1 MSEINKNSVA
11 TYFEKTINEGWENW
25 VFKAGFNDKIVLKNS
40 LNLNK
45 KIVVEEG
52 ANVELVDYIFDIN
65 QSNEVQYVVE
75 VSGNLKLH
83 HVFLCKILQNKLSV
97 TSSVFGMGNYT
108 NTVVDL
114 NRGNS
119 LINLESNI
127 VEEGG
132 KTSVLTASIS
142 GENYVKNLV
151 VNNINH
157 APHSEAYM
165 TNFGIG
171 YDEGKLVVDGLGDI
185 RNGAHGSVNKQHST
199 MIVFDELAKAT
210 NKPLLLIEEDDVVAN
225 HASAVGKIDEQT
237 IFYLCSRGL
246 TPKQA
251 KKYISLGYF
260 KPVLAY
266 LSDEEIKESVLD
278 YLEEVIKDD

>member
-1 MSEINKNSVA
+1 MVEYSKNLSA
-11 TYFEKTINEGWENW
+11 LNLEYSLENGWEKF
-25 VFKAGFNDKIVLKNS
+25 VFKNGFNDKILLKNS

-45 KIVVEEG
+45 NIVVEEG
-52 ANVELVDYIFDIN
+52 ANVEFIDFIFDKIEN
-65 QSNEVQYVVE
+65 NEIQYKVE
-75 VSGNLKLH
+75 VYGNLKLH
-83 HVFLCKILQNKLSV
+83 HVYLCAVTENKVSV
-97 TSSVFGMGNYT
+97 NSQVFGMGNYT
-108 NTVVDL
+108 NTVIDL

-132 KTSVLTASIS
+132 HSSVLTASIS
-142 GENYVKNLV
+142 GENFVKNLV

-157 APHSEAYM
+157 APHTEAYM

-171 YDEGKLVVDGLGDI
+171 YDKGKLAVDGIGDI

-246 TPKQA
+246 TLKQA

-266 LSDEEIKESVLD
+266 LSDLELKEKVLD

>member
-1 MSEINKNSVA
+1 MVENSKNLVA
-11 TYFEKTINEGWENW
+11 SNFDYCIKEGWENL
-25 VFKAGFNDKIVLKNS
+25 VFKAGFNDKFVLENS

-52 ANVELVDYIFDIN
+52 ANVELIDYIYDNN
-65 QSNEVQYVVE
+65 QNNDVQYVVE

-83 HVFLCKILQNKLSV
+83 HVLLCAINQNKMSV
-97 TSSVFGMGNYT
+97 VSSVFGMGNYT
-108 NTVVDL
+108 NTVIDL

-132 KTSVLTASIS
+132 HTSVYTASIS
-142 GENYVKNLV
+142 GEKFVKNLV

-171 YDEGKLVVDGLGDI
+171 YDQGKLVVDGIGDI

-246 TPKQA
+246 TLKQA

-260 KPVLAY
+260 KPVLAF
-266 LSDEEIKESVLD
+266 LSDEKIKEKVLD